1 MPRMGEIANEF
12 SWSRSRD
19 HTFQDCRRRY
29 FYHYYGSWGGGD
41 AGGPEDIRRL
51 YILKQL
57 ASRQQWAGRGVHDA
71 IEMAFPAFAGG
82 RDLPGDPFTAD
93 RLDRRGGQG

>member
-29 FYHYYGSWGGGD
+29 FYHYYGSWGGGG
-41 AGGPEDIRRL
+41 AGAPEDIRRL

-57 ASRQQWAGRGVHDA
+57 AARQQWAGRVVPDA
-71 IEMAFPAFAGG
+71 IEMGFHAFAGG
-82 RDLPGDPFTAD
+82 RGLPGEPFIAHGVG
-93 RLDRRGGQG
+93 RMGGER